1 MLEKQKKLIVG
12 LLIVVL
18 CALAYYFFYWIK
30 TPQYSLNLIRDAV
43 KAHNTEKFER
53 HVDLDTLLNK
63 GYDDVIAYYMKTEGK
78 DLGGFQAIAAG
89 AAQLVK
95 PSVTASLK
103 SEILKSV
110 SGNKE
115 TVSDKNGE
123 SLNKNQNNQQNQQN
137 QQNQLN
143 NAVDKIANNNTEVK
157 DISVIAKESEVSTV
171 AITLFNKDLNKN
183 FDLKLKMNKLENGEW
198 RIKEITNLIEF
209 LENIK
214 AAEIAKAKEIDKTAK
229 ENIYK
234 HVTGRLKEGSR
245 NSSGGWFPTYTLSM
259 TVDIKNI
266 TDKEVKNVKFFVKD
280 FDGNG
285 EFVKNVDFDIIPSI
299 PANGTYTAKTTIK
312 LNEFDAKDKKIIT
325 EDLRNH
331 IVLVYTM
338 SLETSDGTK
347 IERPKEVYSEVL
359 YPERAKELI
368 KKRNEAQKKQ

>member
-1 MLEKQKKLIVG
+1 MTGKQRNIIIG
-12 LLIVVL
+12 ALIVVL

-43 KAHNTEKFER
+43 KTHNTEKFER

-78 DLGGFQAIAAG
+78 DLGGFQAIAVG

-95 PSVTASLK
+95 PSVTAALK
-103 SEILKSV
+103 ADILKSV
-110 SGNKE
+110 SGDKE
-115 TVSDKNGE
+115 IGNDKSSG
-123 SLNKNQNNQQNQQN
+123 SLNKNQNNQQN

-157 DISVIAKESEVSTV
+157 DISVIAKEADVSTV

-198 RIKEITNLIEF
+198 RIKEITNLIEL
-209 LENIK
+209 LEHIK
-214 AAEIAKAKEIDKTAK
+214 EAEIARAKELDKTAK

-234 HVTGRLKEGSR
+234 HVTGYLKEGSR

-266 TDKEVKNVKFFVKD
+266 TDKEVKNIKFFVKD

-285 EFVKNVDFDIIPSI
+285 DFVKNVDFDMIPSI
-299 PANGTYTAKTTIK
+299 PANGTYSAKTTIK

-331 IVLVYTM
+331 LVLVYVM

-347 IERPKEVYSEVL
+347 IERPKEVYSENL
-359 YPERAKELI
+359 YPDHAKENI
-368 KKRNEAQKKQ
+368 KKRNEAQKKS